1 MKSLIKKHWKKI
13 NDIRSD
19 IEKISNQESFHEN
32 QALMLNTLSLV
43 DGIFTG
49 KFKQYKIVDNKYEFF
64 ESRRKQKESDTVT
77 QQ

>member
-1 MKSLIKKHWKKI
+1 
-13 NDIRSD
+13 
-19 IEKISNQESFHEN
+19 
-32 QALMLNTLSLV
+32 MLNTLSLV
-43 DGIFTG
+43 DGTFTG